1 MYNAKRLLLI
11 ADCNTGNYHTM
22 QNLRTHLLAL
32 LDRMEKVG
40 ETFGGN
46 TVALLTVSLILAAAM
61 LVFND
66 RLIVNTSEKT
76 DALSTLDRLIM
87 ETWQTR
93 AHLAIAESAQRGYL
107 LTRSDTYF
115 RPYDE
120 STSQITAHLHNI
132 NKLLDRT
139 NLTRH
144 PAIRTIMTE
153 MVNSIAKKSAEMSV
167 TIDLAKKRQFDKA
180 LAVVKLDSGMKES
193 RNIEK
198 LAHQFEKQ
206 VMEYRAELAETRNN
220 TRRMMRWFVM
230 ACPLIFV
237 SLVVLVI
244 KRLLRELAEKAK
256 LHERLTNENTEYE
269 RNVQTLRHKLQ
280 GEALLAQTNVE
291 RERYKLS
298 RELHDE
304 LGSLLTAIKMDISWA
319 VKHLKDDFP
328 QVTEKLKKTNQYLDR
343 SINFKREIVQ
353 NLHPSMIKTFGLNA
367 SLQNLLNEAENRN
380 QWQMDVILPEQDL
393 QINETLSLII
403 YRLVQESLNNCSK
416 YAEATKVSV
425 HLLNDEQNIKVEIAD
440 NGIGFDTSK
449 LKSASTGISGLRNR
463 VESIGGHYEIF
474 SSPLKGASTRV
485 LLPYLRDLSASS

>member
-1 MYNAKRLLLI
+1 MQKIRIYLI
-11 ADCNTGNYHTM
+11 
-22 QNLRTHLLAL
+22 AL
-32 LDRMEKVG
+32 LDKMEKVG

-66 RLIVNTSEKT
+66 RLIVYTSEKT
-76 DALSTLDRLIM
+76 DALTTLDRLIM

-93 AHLAIAESAQRGYL
+93 AHLAIAEGAQRGYL

-115 RPYDE
+115 KPYDE
-120 STSQITAHLHNI
+120 ATSQITSHLHKI
-132 NKLLDRT
+132 NKLLDRS
-139 NLTRH
+139 NLTKH
-144 PAIRTIMTE
+144 PAIQTIMTE
-153 MVNSIAKKSAEMSV
+153 LVNSIAKKSAEMSV

-180 LAVVKLDSGMKES
+180 LAVVKLDSGIKES
-193 RNIEK
+193 RNIAM
-198 LAHQFEKQ
+198 LAGQFEQQ
-206 VMEYRAELAETRNN
+206 VISYRRELEDNRNN

-256 LHERLTNENTEYE
+256 LHERLTNENAEYE
-269 RNVQTLRHKLQ
+269 RNIQTLRTKLQ

-291 RERYKLS
+291 RERYQLS

-319 VKHLKDDFP
+319 VRHLKEEFP
-328 QVTEKLKKTNQYLDR
+328 QVTEKLKKTNHYLDR

-353 NLHPSMIKTFGLNA
+353 NLHPSMIKTFGLNV
-367 SLQNLLNEAENRN
+367 SLKNMVEEAANRN
-380 QWQMDVILPEQDL
+380 QWQLDFILPEREM

-403 YRLVQESLNNCSK
+403 YRVVQESLNNCSK
-416 YAEATKVSV
+416 YAKASQVSV
-425 HLLNDEQNIKVEIAD
+425 HVLHDEQYIKVEVAD
-440 NGIGFDTSK
+440 NGIGFDTRNINS
-449 LKSASTGISGLRNR
+449 SSTGINGLRNR

-474 SSPLKGASTRV
+474 SSPQNGVSTRV
-485 LLPYLRDLSASS
+485 ILPYLKEESASS